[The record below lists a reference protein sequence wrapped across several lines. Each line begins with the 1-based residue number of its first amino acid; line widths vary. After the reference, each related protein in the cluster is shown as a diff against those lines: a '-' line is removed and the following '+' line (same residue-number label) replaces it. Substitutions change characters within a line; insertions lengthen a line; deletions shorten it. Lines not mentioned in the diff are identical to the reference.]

1 MKNIFVVCLIAVSM
15 TVQAQKPEINLNE
28 PYLKSIKKHQL
39 TISDTSS
46 LYVNDGDSKAL
57 FYYALV
63 PKNQI
68 KGVVVILPSAWE
80 LAEETFN
87 NNLKLASIAYDS
99 GIMTVVPS
107 LNFNLCMDKT
117 ALGFLNAVFS
127 DLLERYKPPQNKIII
142 GGLSLGAM
150 NAIRY
155 TEMAYQ
161 DSSMTKI
168 KPTSVYGIDPPLD
181 FASLYYTFSRTVKKH
196 MSEAAVGEAS
206 SYLERME
213 TQFGGNPE
221 NNPEKYV
228 YYSMYSRNQPEGGNA
243 KYLKTIPVR
252 IYSDPD
258 IDWHLK
264 NRKVDL
270 YDMNALNQT
279 AMINELRQMGNNNAE
294 FINALGKGI
303 RPNGMRHPHSW
314 SIAEPVD
321 CLNWIIKCLN

>member
-1 MKNIFVVCLIAVSM
+1 MKYIFVVCLVAASITM
-15 TVQAQKPEINLNE
+15 QAQKPEINLDE

-63 PKNQI
+63 PMNQI
-68 KGVVVILPSAWE
+68 RGVLIILPSTWE
-80 LAEETFN
+80 RAEDAFN
-87 NNLKLASIAYDS
+87 NNKKLASFAYDS

-107 LNFNLCMDKT
+107 INFNLCMNET
-117 ALGFLNAVFS
+117 AIGFLNATFTDV
-127 DLLERYKPPQNKIII
+127 LEKYNAPMNKVVI
-142 GGLSLGAM
+142 GGFSLGGM

-155 TEMAYQ
+155 TEAAYQ
-161 DSSMTKI
+161 DSSKTRV
-168 KPTSVYGIDPPLD
+168 KPVAVYGVDPPLD
-181 FASLYYTFSRTVKKH
+181 FVSLYYTFSRTVKKN
-196 MSEAAVGEAS
+196 MSEAAVGEAG

-221 NNPEKYV
+221 KYPEKYA
-228 YYSMYSRNQPEGGNA
+228 YYSMNQPEGGNA
-243 KYLKTIPVR
+243 QYLRTIPIR

-264 NRKVDL
+264 NRNVDL

-279 AMINELRQMGNNNAE
+279 AIINYLQQMGNDRAE
-294 FINALGKGI
+294 FINALRKGY

-314 SIAEPVD
+314 SIVEPVD
-321 CLNWIIKCLN
+321 CINWIIKCLN